1 MFLGDVKDEGV
12 NYRHGDVSSSQRREG
27 ILGQHPGTY
36 WDDGK
41 HLLSGEEEMRLGI
54 NIRWAGI
61 SQKKEKKMV
70 CIWELRIW
78 RWHRIFKGY
87 RKYLESPAVEY

>member
-36 WDDGK
+36 CDDGK

-54 NIRWAGI
+54 NIR
-61 SQKKEKKMV
+61 
-70 CIWELRIW
+70 
-78 RWHRIFKGY
+78 
-87 RKYLESPAVEY
+87 